1 MSRLEQYPTQRSFR
15 ENVEGIKMNCNLAAT
30 LKTLCHSILVI
41 GYGNELRGDDGVG
54 QQVARTVEAWGVP
67 NLRSLAVHQLTPEL
81 TEALV
86 TADCVIFVDA
96 YPASPEHGVQV
107 CRIEPTN
114 SVKTMGHTSDPQ
126 MLLAIAQA
134 LYSYYPQAWWIGI
147 PAVNMELGEQF
158 SPLTEQGMADAL
170 DEIDRLIRHKPL
182 DFPKAI

>member
-1 MSRLEQYPTQRSFR
+1 MRKLEHCPTQQSFT
-15 ENVEGIKMNCNLAAT
+15 ENIGGIKMNCNLAAT

-54 QQVARTVEAWGVP
+54 QLVARIVEGWGVP

-81 TEALV
+81 TEELV

-96 YPASPEHGVQV
+96 YPASPEQGVQV
-107 CRIEPTN
+107 FRIEPTH
-114 SVKTMGHTSDPQ
+114 SVSTMGHTSDPQ

-134 LYSYYPQAWWIGI
+134 LYSYNPQAWWIGI
-147 PAVNMELGEQF
+147 PAVNMELGEQL
-158 SPLTEQGMADAL
+158 SPITEQGMADAL